1 MRMARVI
8 DKGVN
13 LGDLSGLLGRAKH
26 VSQVEVRQDLL
37 AGFES
42 AFILAAV
49 VREVSPLLD
58 LVRELELD
66 LRLPVVRLVL
76 GSVLYV
82 RASLDRAGLAHQLL
96 GVFELLAQL
105 TRNDG
110 LLALGCRLG
119 HLLRLVM

>member
-96 GVFELLAQL
+96 GVFELLAQF

-110 LLALGCRLG
+110 LLALECRLG
-119 HLLRLVM
+119 HLL